1 MGAMYPP
8 DLQPQQHLAMQ
19 APMGYGQPLQQA
31 PMGYMQMAMPGGQAM
46 YGVPGQPPMLV
57 PSLPVPPSLPPP
69 VAVVAGGAAQVVPM
83 VMEHPGVLVASI
95 GMHGDGSTM
104 PGGGGTMQQIPGGC
118 LPPMGHLAVG
128 HLGRSEQPA
137 KTKAAKEEKEKEMKT
152 LTAYQAFFRVT
163 FDQLKAKAMASSVQ
177 GKCPTTEIVSEIGKR
192 WRDLDDAGK
201 AAYAGSVEAVAVRR
215 SKPKREKAE
224 RKGAG
229 EKKKA
234 CKKKRSLTAYQL
246 FFRDESAV
254 LGGKAPGSVRREGI
268 TQMEIVKTVGERWRS
283 IDEAVKADYQAKA
296 LEEQQRFAREQ
307 PEEEVEE
314 EVEEVAA
321 PIPPPPKKAR
331 KNKKQQKQ
339 QKQHTRKKRSL
350 TAYQLFFRDE
360 SAVLSGKAPGS
371 VRREGITQMEIV
383 KTVGERWR
391 SIDEAVKADY
401 QAKAQEEARRFEREQ
416 PALDA
421 LSAEQEKR
429 ELEEPAAKKQKKK
442 KSKDGPRRK
451 KRSLT
456 AYQLFFRD
464 ESAVLSGKAPGSVRR
479 DGITQNEIV
488 KTVGE
493 RWRAIDPVVKADYQ
507 AKAAEEAIKFEA
519 ENGAENAVE
528 HLGPPPPLGGAGMG
542 GAGLGGA
549 GLGGA
554 GLGGVGLGGA
564 GIGGA
569 GIGGAGMLDGGQG
582 GLMTAAGMTLGG
594 QPQLGVQAHMLSTS
608 AIFQQEQAGIPPMQ
622 HLPTMQIP
630 LPPAPYGAIEPLSMP
645 EHSSTQHL
653 RL

>member
-296 LEEQQRFAREQ
+296 
-307 PEEEVEE
+307 
-314 EVEEVAA
+314 
-321 PIPPPPKKAR
+321 
-331 KNKKQQKQ
+331 
-339 QKQHTRKKRSL
+339 
-350 TAYQLFFRDE
+350 
-360 SAVLSGKAPGS
+360 
-371 VRREGITQMEIV
+371 
-383 KTVGERWR
+383 
-391 SIDEAVKADY
+391 
-401 QAKAQEEARRFEREQ
+401 QEEARRFEREQ

-645 EHSSTQHL
+645 EHSSSQHL

>member
-1 MGAMYPP
+1 MYPQ

-31 PMGYMQMAMPGGQAM
+31 PMAYMQMAMPGGQPM
-46 YGVPGQPPMLV
+46 FGVPGQPPMPV
-57 PSLPVPPSLPPP
+57 PPLPVPPPMPPP
-69 VAVVAGGAAQVVPM
+69 VAVVAGGGAQVVPM
-83 VMEHPGVLVASI
+83 VMAHPGVLVASL
-95 GMHGDGSTM
+95 GRLHGDGSTM
-104 PGGGGTMQQIPGGC
+104 PGGGTMQIPGC
-118 LPPMGHLAVG
+118 LPPMGRLAD
-128 HLGRSEQPA
+128 HLGGSHTESQPPP
-137 KTKAAKEEKEKEMKT
+137 AAAAVAKEKEMKA

-163 FDQLKAKAMASSVQ
+163 FDQLKAKAKASSAQ

-201 AAYAGSVEAVAVRR
+201 AAYAGSAQVVAVRC
-215 SKPKREKAE
+215 KPKREKAA

-229 EKKKA
+229 EKKTG
-234 CKKKRSLTAYQL
+234 KKKRSLTAYQL

-254 LGGKAPGSVRREGI
+254 LSGKAPGSVRREGI

-307 PEEEVEE
+307 PEDEEE
-314 EVEEVAA
+314 EVEEDAA
-321 PIPPPPKKAR
+321 PIPLKKAR
-331 KNKKQQKQ
+331 KSKKQQKQ

-421 LSAEQEKR
+421 LAEQEER
-429 ELEEPAAKKQKKK
+429 EREEPAAKKRKKKK
-442 KSKDGPRRK
+442 KSKDGPQRK

-519 ENGAENAVE
+519 ENGATAENPPAVE
-528 HLGPPPPLGGAGMG
+528 HLGLPPPLGGAGMG
-542 GAGLGGA
+542 GAGMGGADIGGA

-569 GIGGAGMLDGGQG
+569 GMGGAGMLDGGQG

-594 QPQLGVQAHMLSTS
+594 QPQLGHFA
-608 AIFQQEQAGIPPMQ
+608 AGSIPPMQ
-622 HLPTMQIP
+622 HLPTMQMH
-630 LPPAPYGAIEPLSMP
+630 LPPAGPYGAVPPLSMP
-645 EHSSTQHL
+645 ENSSTQHL